1 MAIAMHS
8 EESFAQRLREG
19 REELRELG
27 SEAGEI
33 ASGAG
38 RIARD
43 EVRLAVAEVK
53 DGVRATVRTTIWG
66 GVALG
71 FGIVMLMWLPLPI
84 YLGLNEALESW
95 IAALIT
101 VAILAVLTAIFGFL
115 AYRQMRQITLVPKE
129 AIARM
134 KEDTQWVKQ
143 QLSRNP
149 G

>member
-8 EESFAQRLREG
+8 EESFKERLREG
-19 REELRELG
+19 REELRELKG
-27 SEAGEI
+27 EAGEI

-43 EVRLAVAEVK
+43 EVKLAVAEVRE
-53 DGVRATVRTTIWG
+53 GVRATVRTTIWG
-66 GVALG
+66 GIALG
-71 FGIVMLMWLPLPI
+71 FALVTFMWLPLPI

-95 IAALIT
+95 IAGLIT
-101 VAILAVLTAIFGFL
+101 VAILGILTAIFGFL
-115 AYRQMRQITLVPKE
+115 ALRQARQITLVPKE

-134 KEDTQWVKQ
+134 KEDSQWVKQ

>member
-8 EESFAQRLREG
+8 EESFGQRLREG
-19 REELRELG
+19 REELRELRL
-27 SEAGEI
+27 EAGEI

-38 RIARD
+38 RVARD
-43 EVRLAVAEVK
+43 EMRLAVAEVQ
-53 DGVRATVRTTIWG
+53 DGIRATIRTSIWG
-66 GVALG
+66 GIALG
-71 FGIVMLMWLPLPI
+71 LSVVLLMWLPLPL
-84 YLGLNEALESW
+84 YLGLNTAMEAWL
-95 IAALIT
+95 AALLT
-101 VAILAVLTAIFGFL
+101 VALLALVTAIFAFL
-115 AYRQMRQITLVPKE
+115 AYRQMKQITLLPKD